1 MTSIEEHKKII
12 KEFEDDINEKL
23 RRNIINER
31 QKLIGFATSEGST
44 NYFALY
50 LHEKNLI
57 SHGFNVNHKWFASKK
72 RAEEKFPFDFPNKKE
87 IFANLIRQEQLRNI
101 LCYGKSKSIKEVEE
115 SIKTF
120 FEIKTII
127 EKLIGETI

>member
-1 MTSIEEHKKII
+1 MTSIEEHKIII

-44 NYFALY
+44 NYFALF
-50 LHEKNLI
+50 LHKQNLI

-72 RAEEKFPFDFPNKKE
+72 RAEEKFPFDFPSKKE
-87 IFANLIRQEQLRNI
+87 LFTNLIRQEQLRNI
-101 LCYGKSKSIKEVEE
+101 LCYGKNKSIEDVEE

-127 EKLIGETI
+127 EKLIGESI